1 MCNFRTHYKIK
12 NQETINMMKRKCM
25 ITLAAAAFAL
35 MSALTVSAQT
45 TAAEDLDA
53 KYATEL
59 LKPGAPAPDFALPT
73 PAGDTL
79 RLSSLRG
86 HYVVLDFW
94 ASWCPDCRKDAPE
107 IVRLYEQYKDRG
119 VQFVGVSFDTDKQ
132 AWTSALETLGIA
144 YTQVSELKKWK
155 TTEVSKAYAVK
166 WIPSVYLI
174 DPQGKVVVGTVMSEK
189 IAAEL
194 AKIYPACAE

>member
-1 MCNFRTHYKIK
+1 
-12 NQETINMMKRKCM
+12 MKRKCM

-35 MSALTVSAQT
+35 VSALTATAQT
-45 TAAEDLDA
+45 PAADDLDA

-59 LKPGAPAPDFALPT
+59 LKPGTAAPDFALPT

-107 IVRLYEQYKDRG
+107 IVRLYNMYKDRD

-132 AWTSALETLGIA
+132 AWTAALEKLGIA

-155 TTEVSKAYAVK
+155 TTEVSKDYAVK

-174 DPQGKVVVGTVMSEK
+174 DPQGKVVIGTVMSEK
-189 IAAEL
+189 ISAEL
-194 AKIYPACAE
+194 AKVYPACDE